1 MYLNDY
7 MKNKI
12 YARVR
17 IKKVTKIIA
26 QLLLLLTY
34 ILPTILYII
43 NLSIIKYNEIM
54 DQKSS

>member
-34 ILPTILYII
+34 ILLTILYII

>member
-17 IKKVTKIIA
+17 ILKVTKIIA

-34 ILPTILYII
+34 ILTILYII